1 MFAAMSEQKSSF
13 IGIQWLLGAGCGA
26 LIANIYYAQPLT
38 GLISSALGIHPQ
50 HTGLIMTL
58 ALLGYGIGLRW
69 FRSAILSRI
78 GASY

>member
-26 LIANIYYAQPLT
+26 LIPNIYYAQPLT

-58 ALLGYGIGLRW
+58 ALLG
-69 FRSAILSRI
+69 
-78 GASY
+78 